1 MTVYYVDTNVFLRFF
16 LKDNLSLYNQAELL
30 LRKAKEGKVKIIVS
44 TVVIFEIGFVL
55 KKYYHLE
62 KQEVIKHLNT
72 LIALDYVVVDE
83 RDIFQNAIFWYM
95 SSSNSLEDCF
105 LKAKAQKIGAELF
118 TFDKKLKNLFSSK
131 PF

>member
-118 TFDKKLKNLFSSK
+118 TFDKKLKNLF
-131 PF
+131 